1 MIGVQCELTGQVFQG
16 RELAMKVVHIVES
29 IKGGIATYLNT
40 VLQYQSKC
48 SDIENI
54 GVIIPKLQVNNLI
67 VLKNVNLHTYDYERN
82 NSISSLVRAMLAIRM
97 NINRICPDII
107 HIHSS
112 YAGFL
117 TRFPLFLCPTKSKIV
132 YCAHGWAFTMEGTST
147 KRSSYGFIERFLAQ
161 KTNLIIN
168 ISEYEYQTS
177 LKFGLPLEKSC
188 VIYSG
193 SNEGV
198 RGTVLLTPFCCRPRV
213 HYYKGQT
220 KANTNKGTFFLF
232 AKLIATLYF
241 TVCAI
246 SLIN

>member
-220 KANTNKGTFFLF
+220 ARRSFYLQN
-232 AKLIATLYF
+232 
-241 TVCAI
+241 
-246 SLIN
+246 